1 MNDFDF
7 LIGSWTV
14 TNRRLGELLAGSDD
28 WAVFPGTATCW
39 SLFEGGGNLDEIVF
53 PTLGSRGCTLRLF
66 DVEREEWSLH
76 WANSRTGLLQPP
88 VTGTFTGGRGD
99 FYSDD
104 THEGAPVKVHYAWTG
119 TTTSSPRW
127 EQEFSADGGRTWESN
142 WVMEFT
148 RA

>member
-14 TNRRLGELLAGSDD
+14 TNRRLGKLLVGSAD
-28 WAVFPGTATCW
+28 WSVFPGTTTCW
-39 SLFEGGGNLDEIVF
+39 SLFEGGGNMDEIVF

-76 WANSRTGLLQPP
+76 WANSRTGLLQPR
-88 VTGTFTGGRGD
+88 VVGTFAGGRGD
-99 FYSDD
+99 FYGDD
-104 THEGAPVKVHYAWTG
+104 EHEGTPVKVHYAWTG
-119 TTTSSPRW
+119 TTTDTPRW
-127 EQEFSADGGRTWESN
+127 EQEFSADGGKTWESN
-142 WVMEFT
+142 WVMDFA

>member
-7 LIGSWTV
+7 LIGSWHV
-14 TNRRLGELLAGSDD
+14 TNRRLGKLLAGCDD
-28 WAVFPGTATCW
+28 WTVFPGTTTCR

-53 PTLGSRGCTLRLF
+53 PTLGFRGCTLRLF

-88 VTGTFTGGRGD
+88 VTGTFAGGRGD
-99 FYSDD
+99 FYGDD
-104 THEGAPVKVHYAWTG
+104 THEGVPVKVHYAWTG
-119 TTTSSPRW
+119 TTTPSPRW

-142 WVMEFT
+142 WVMDFS